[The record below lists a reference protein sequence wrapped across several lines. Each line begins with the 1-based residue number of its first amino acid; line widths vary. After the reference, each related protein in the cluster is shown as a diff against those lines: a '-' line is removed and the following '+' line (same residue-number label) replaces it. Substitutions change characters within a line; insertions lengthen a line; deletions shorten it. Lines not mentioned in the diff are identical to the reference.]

1 MAQPQLQDLLE
12 AGVEQEV
19 VGLDERRTADAE
31 IESWHGT
38 RAVVISSCASTYGD
52 ELLVQLMTDDNN
64 VVAWTATVMA
74 CEPIV
79 GRPAARYRVTLSLTP
94 AHSPAHAEGV
104 PVE

>member
-1 MAQPQLQDLLE
+1 MTDRRLYSRSVFLAPAKAQLR
-12 AGVEQEV
+12 V
-19 VGLDERRTADAE
+19 TADAE

-52 ELLVQLMTDDNN
+52 ELLVQVMTDDNE
-64 VVAWTATVMA
+64 VVAWAATVMA

-94 AHSPAHAEGV
+94 SHSPAHAEGV